1 MAHPCLDGGLGSTRL
16 GCIKFHEGC
25 IKFCYECTKGS
36 KVHSEVGIDPGL
48 LTYGF
53 LNEIVEHPC

>member
-16 GCIKFHEGC
+16 GCTKFHEGC
-25 IKFCYECTKGS
+25 IKFFYECTKGP
-36 KVHSEVGIDPGL
+36 KVHSEVGIDL
-48 LTYGF
+48 ESLTYGF